1 MMKQLKKGILFYT
14 QDMKLQS
21 KFIFS
26 HLILIIAPTILI
38 VFILL
43 NQLSDILLSNTVLSE
58 QSLSKQTADYIENSI
73 AQVNNASKSI
83 ADSDYLSEIVT
94 KASYDIPF
102 MKGEDFEKS
111 TTSFLSSI
119 HSSIDGFVV
128 TDIKIY
134 LSDEFKSIYSDSDY
148 SDYQILEPM
157 EKAKGSYWHG
167 IFSSTPK
174 KYLVCPS
181 LYLTPSECQNYGEL
195 AIIRKVNFLDD
206 VNKPAAYIAVYFSKS
221 NIDFIL
227 GKDLSISDS
236 STYLINERDSIVSTS
251 NSSLSGKY
259 ILTYETVQNKLAHI
273 NNFTT
278 MTLGGEIV
286 YINCKEIP
294 NTDWYM
300 ISVIPTNNAIVQTRD
315 IVYQLVGTYMIFL
328 AIACFIALLLSNSI
342 VKRIKSVINQMNQVR
357 KSTPKRL
364 SLDPGRDE
372 IGDLI
377 DTYNFMTDEINIL
390 LEQQEKASND
400 LRISEFKA
408 LQAQINPHFLYN
420 TLDMINWLSKMGK
433 SDEVSNAVWALSKFY
448 KLTLNKGNITVSVR
462 EELEH
467 VSLYVQLQNMRYQN
481 KIKFLIDVPDE
492 LLDYEIP
499 KLVFQ
504 PIVENSIQHGI
515 FAKESKEGTIVIMGW
530 LEDNIMVFIISDDG
544 VGIAPEKLKSILIG
558 ANESSHGSNI
568 GISNTHK
575 RLQLFYN
582 TEYGLTYRSTPN
594 VETEVEIRIPAKKFN
609 KFTIEKA

>member
-1 MMKQLKKGILFYT
+1 MKRMKKIILFYT

-26 HLILIIAPTILI
+26 HMILVIAPTILI
-38 VFILL
+38 IFILL

-58 QSLSKQTADYIENSI
+58 QNLSKQTADYIENSI
-73 AQVNNASKSI
+73 AQVNNASRSI
-83 ADSDYLSEIVT
+83 LESDYFSKLLTQV
-94 KASYDIPF
+94 SYNTPIERN
-102 MKGEDFEKS
+102 EDFEKD

-119 HSSIDGFVV
+119 RSSIDGFVV

-134 LSDEFKSIYSDSDY
+134 LSDDFETLYNDSAFSGY
-148 SDYQILEPM
+148 HVFEPM
-157 EKAKGSYWHG
+157 YMAKGSYWHG
-167 IFSSTPK
+167 IFSSTDK

-181 LYLTPSECQNYGEL
+181 LYLSPSESQNYGEL

-206 VNKPAAYIAVYFSKS
+206 LNTPAAYIAVYFSRS

-236 STYLINERDSIVSTS
+236 STYLVNERNSIVSTS

-259 ILTYETVQNKLAHI
+259 ILDYETIKNKFSHM
-273 NNFTT
+273 NKFTT
-278 MTLGGEIV
+278 ITLGGEVV
-286 YINCKEIP
+286 YISCKEIP

-300 ISVIPTNNAIVQTRD
+300 ISVIPTNNAIVQTRG

-328 AIACFIALLLSNSI
+328 GIACFIALLLSHSI
-342 VKRIKSVINQMNQVR
+342 VKRIRSVINQMNLVR
-357 KSTPKRL
+357 KSSPKRL
-364 SLDPGRDE
+364 TLDPGHDE
-372 IGDLI
+372 VGDLI
-377 DTYNFMTDEINIL
+377 ETYNFMTDEITLL
-390 LEQQEKASND
+390 LEQQAKAAND

-433 SDEVSNAVWALSKFY
+433 SEEVSNAVQALSKFY
-448 KLTLNKGNITVSVR
+448 KLTLNKGNVIVSVK

-481 KIKFLIDVPDE
+481 KIHFLIDVPDE

-499 KLVFQ
+499 KLIFQ
-504 PIVENSIQHGI
+504 PIVENSISHGI

-530 LEDNIMVFIISDDG
+530 LEVDMIVFVISDN
-544 VGIAPEKLKSILIG
+544 GIGIPPEKLNSILFG
-558 ANESSHGSNI
+558 SSESTGGSNI
-568 GISNTHK
+568 GISNTHM
-575 RLQLFYN
+575 RLQLFYD
-582 TEYGLTYRSTPN
+582 TQCGLTYRSTPN
-594 VETEVEIRIPAKKFN
+594 VETEVEIRIPAKKFI
-609 KFTIEKA
+609 K

>member
-1 MMKQLKKGILFYT
+1 MIKLIKRLLRFYT

-26 HLILIIAPTILI
+26 HLILVIAPTILI
-38 VFILL
+38 VFILM

-58 QSLSKQTADYIENSI
+58 QSISKQTADYIENSV

-83 ADSDYLSEIVT
+83 LESSYFSELIM
-94 KASYDIPF
+94 KASYQIPYLQ
-102 MKGEDFEKS
+102 GEEFERD
-111 TTSFLSSI
+111 TISFLNSI
-119 HSSIDGFVV
+119 HSSIDGFVI
-128 TDIKIY
+128 TDVKIY
-134 LSDEFKSIYSDSDY
+134 MSEEFESIYNDPVFSE
-148 SDYQILEPM
+148 YQLLEPI
-157 EKAKGSYWHG
+157 ENAKGSYWHG
-167 IFSSTPK
+167 IFSSTSK

-181 LYLTPSECQNYGEL
+181 LYLSPSECQNNGEL
-195 AIIRKVNFLDD
+195 AIIRKVNFIND
-206 VNKPAAYIAVYFSKS
+206 VNTPAAYVAVYFSKS

-236 STYLINERDSIVSTS
+236 STYLINERNAIVSTS

-259 ILTYETVQNKLAHI
+259 ILRYETIQKKLAHM
-273 NNFTT
+273 NNFST

-286 YINCKEIP
+286 YISCKEIP
-294 NTDWYM
+294 STDWYM
-300 ISVIPTNNAIVQTRD
+300 ISVIPTNNAVVQTRN
-315 IVYQLVGTYMIFL
+315 IVFQLIGAYMIFL
-328 AIACFIALLLSNSI
+328 GIAFFIALLLSQSI
-342 VKRIKSVINQMNQVR
+342 VMRIKSIINQMNMVR
-357 KSTPKRL
+357 KITPKRL
-364 SLDPGRDE
+364 SIHSGHDE

-377 DTYNFMTDEINIL
+377 DTYNFMSDEINLL

-433 SDEVSNAVWALSKFY
+433 SDEVSTAVQALSKFY
-448 KLTLNKGNITVSVR
+448 KLTLNKGNITVSVK

-481 KIKFLIDVPDE
+481 KIQFLIDVPDE

-515 FAKESKEGTIVIMGW
+515 FAKDSKEGTIVIMGW
-530 LEDNIMVFIISDDG
+530 LEDNMIVFVISDDG
-544 VGIAPEKLKSILIG
+544 VGISREKLKYLLTGS
-558 ANESSHGSNI
+558 AESSTGSNI

-594 VETEVEIRIPAKKFN
+594 VETEVEIRIPAKKFQ
-609 KFTIEKA
+609 K